1 MVHWLLSF
9 ANIKVT
15 KEHFSFVAQ
24 SICDY
29 IPIVKP
35 NLSENHRGE
44 KRRGKK
50 NNYLEVCFLLLQYV

>member
-50 NNYLEVCFLLLQYV
+50 ITI